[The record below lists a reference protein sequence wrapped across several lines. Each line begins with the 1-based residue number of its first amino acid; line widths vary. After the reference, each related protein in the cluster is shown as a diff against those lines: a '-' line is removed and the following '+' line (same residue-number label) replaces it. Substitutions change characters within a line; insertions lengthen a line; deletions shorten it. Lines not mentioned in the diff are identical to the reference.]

1 MSTPNAGKRARE
13 SEIELANQMSEES
26 ITNPSMILTAQH
38 KALATNLYRYKRR
51 ISQLE
56 TNVNGLSETNATL
69 YQSIAAITARVA
81 LVSLTFLV
89 DSIAQECCAN
99 LLFIL
104 PSLILSR
111 YRWKAI

>member
-13 SEIELANQMSEES
+13 SEIELANQKSEES
-26 ITNPSMILTAQH
+26 NNPSMILTAQH

-56 TNVNGLSETNATL
+56 TNVNGLSEANATL

-89 DSIAQECCAN
+89 DSIVQECCTN
-99 LLFIL
+99 LLFIR
-104 PSLILSR
+104 PSLILLSR